1 MKIKALIGAA
11 LLGWSSLSLQAQQ
24 LNADCGVSFADGQLI
39 KQRLMENRR
48 LVDPAEI
55 AAFQQSRNIKYI
67 PVKFHIV
74 GDGNGENT
82 VPLSNVFAMLC
93 DMNNDYRS
101 QDVQFY
107 MQGVSNSVNYFN
119 NNTVYNDGGS
129 FGSQNIMFNNK
140 SAGAINI
147 FMSASVNNQVA
158 SYYTPAGDFVFVL
171 NQMANGTSSTGTH
184 EVGHFFTLNHTFYGW
199 EGADVTAYEPGNAPN
214 LINGSPV
221 ERAVR
226 TGGSANCASA
236 ADGFCD
242 TPADYVSFRDNCPYT
257 GGVKD
262 PLGVAVDPMES
273 NFMSYYADACVDSF
287 TAEQKSAM
295 AADILSRWNSF
306 SAPTPN
312 AVVSGAGITAVAP
325 TNGGSVELNG
335 DITLEWTAVS
345 NATAY
350 YIKIE
355 RTFGGIPIETVTE
368 KIVYGTT
375 TATIPQADLGF
386 PRQYSWTVRPLN
398 QLNTCGATSPAQ
410 SFSTTAPTSS
420 VIGEE
425 FSSMSELRLM
435 QNPLAGSTAELL
447 INLPK
452 DLIAS
457 LEVYSLDGR
466 KLAGLDKIQFFAGD
480 NAQLLEV
487 GQLSNGVYMVVLN
500 TPYGNLQQKL
510 VIQR

>member
-1 MKIKALIGAA
+1 MKIKALVGAA
-11 LLGWSSLSLQAQQ
+11 LLGLSSLSLQAQQ
-24 LNADCGVSFADGQLI
+24 LNTDCGVSFADGQLI

-67 PVKFHIV
+67 PVKFHVV
-74 GDGNGENT
+74 GDANGENT
-82 VPLSNVFAMLC
+82 VPLTQVFAMLC
-93 DMNNDYRS
+93 DMNNDYRT

-107 MQGVSNSVNYFN
+107 MQGVTNSINFFN
-119 NNTVYNDGGS
+119 NSSVYNDGGA

-158 SYYTPAGDFVFVL
+158 SYYTPSGDFVFVL

-214 LINGSPV
+214 LINGVAV

-226 TGGSANCASA
+226 SGSSANCSSA

-262 PLGVAVDPMES
+262 PSGVAIDPMES

-287 TAEQKSAM
+287 TAEQKAAM

-312 AVVSGAGITAVAP
+312 AVVSGAGLTAVTPA
-325 TNGGSVELNG
+325 NGGTVELNG
-335 DITLEWTAVS
+335 DITLEWTAVP

-350 YIKIE
+350 YVE
-355 RTFGGIPIETVTE
+355 VYRTFFGSPIAPVAIEL
-368 KIVYGTT
+368 VYGATSL
-375 TATIPQADLGF
+375 TIPEADLGY
-386 PRQYSWTVRPLN
+386 PKDYSWTVRPIN
-398 QLNTCGATSPAQ
+398 QLNTCGATSPTQ
-410 SFSTTAPTSS
+410 SFSTTAPVSS

-425 FSSMSELRLM
+425 FNSMSEMRLM
-435 QNPLAGSTAELL
+435 QNPLTGSTAELL

-452 DLIAS
+452 DLVGS
-457 LEVYSLDGR
+457 LQVYSLDGR
-466 KLAGLDKIQFFAGD
+466 KVAGLDKIQFFAGD

-487 GQLSNGVYMVVLN
+487 GQLSNGIYMVVLN